1 MFVRSFAHPFLGL
14 LALVVFAACDAQR
27 DESGA
32 ISEAGDV
39 SVFSIQ
45 IGDCFDDADDG
56 EVMEVGG
63 IPCSEPHD
71 NEVYA
76 LFDLVDDAWPGDEA
90 VNETAGAG
98 CRERFAAAIGADY
111 EDSILMFYPM
121 TPTQGSWDELDDRE
135 VVCVAYHME
144 QEKLTGS
151 VLGSGM

>member
-1 MFVRSFAHPFLGL
+1 MIRRTPVPAL
-14 LALVVFAACDAQR
+14 LAALALGTLAACDAQR
-27 DESGA
+27 DEAGA
-32 ISEAGDV
+32 IAEAGDV

-45 IGDCFDDADDG
+45 VGDCFDDHEDG
-56 EVMEVGG
+56 EVMQVGG

-76 LFDLVDDAWPGDEA
+76 LFDLADAEWPGAEA
-90 VNETAGAG
+90 VNEAAGSG
-98 CRERFAAAIGADY
+98 CRDRFAAAIGADY
-111 EDSILMFYPM
+111 ENSVLTFYPM
-121 TPTQGSWDELDDRE
+121 TPTQGSWDERDDRE